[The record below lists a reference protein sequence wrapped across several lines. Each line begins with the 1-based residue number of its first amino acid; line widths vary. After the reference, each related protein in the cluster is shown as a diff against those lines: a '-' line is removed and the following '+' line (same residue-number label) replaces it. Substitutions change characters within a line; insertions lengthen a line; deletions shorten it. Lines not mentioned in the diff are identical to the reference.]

1 MEQILKDT
9 YYQVSYVVEDGKAY
23 ASGHYGERGLIEIL
37 SNINGYPVV
46 GILANAF
53 AGCRSLT
60 KVWVQPGVREI
71 GAGAFRNCTQ
81 LYELK
86 IPASVT
92 KIGFDAIPDIG
103 PITMEDP
110 YSHSVLMNDPW
121 ARKQLGLYDP
131 YYEPEYIQG
140 YVTTV
145 TACPGSYAETY
156 CREHN
161 LKCKVS

>member
-1 MEQILKDT
+1 MTQTVKDT
-9 YYQVSYVVEDGKAY
+9 YYQVSYIVKDGKAY
-23 ASGHYGERGLIEIL
+23 ASGHYGERGLIEIMD
-37 SNINGYPVV
+37 SIGGYPVV

-60 KVWVQPGVREI
+60 KVWIRHGVREI
-71 GAGAFRNCTQ
+71 GAGAFRGCTQ

-86 IPASVT
+86 IPASVNR
-92 KIGFDAIPDIG
+92 IGEDAIPNIG
-103 PITMEDP
+103 PIRLEDP
-110 YSHSVLMNDPW
+110 YSHAALSSDPW

-131 YYEPEYIQG
+131 YYEPEYIDG

-145 TACPGSYAETY
+145 TVWPGSYAETY

-161 LKCKVS
+161 LKWKV